1 MPSRALGSHLETTPI
16 PPPDSRLWRENTG
29 QPDELF
35 YLSFG
40 ETVMLDKLS
49 NGEEA
54 SSLFVRIFLW

>member
-16 PPPDSRLWRENTG
+16 PPPDSQLWRENTG
-29 QPDELF
+29 QPNELF

-54 SSLFVRIFLW
+54 SSFPLKQFLS

>member
-16 PPPDSRLWRENTG
+16 PPPDSQLWRENTG
-29 QPDELF
+29 QPNELF

-40 ETVMLDKLS
+40 ETVMLDNLS

-54 SSLFVRIFLW
+54 SSLFVRIFIL